1 MMTQTLEKKKKRINN
16 DIDWN
21 EVDITAVLTILG
33 TMITFLVTVQLIVGW

>member
-1 MMTQTLEKKKKRINN
+1 MMTLEKKKKRINN

>member
-1 MMTQTLEKKKKRINN
+1 MITIEKKKKRINN